1 MRDKRF
7 THGHVALAAALA
19 LALVPTATVSAQSN
33 RINGGVS
40 SQAGF
45 DFHWETRLD
54 PATPPL
60 AEGFGMT
67 VLETA
72 PNIVHRV
79 MLDRSQKVYFGYD
92 ARVDVLPNN
101 AFRVTFGPLTR
112 TAELERVLGDA
123 GAWRALADPMFPPP
137 QTIRGGDV
145 LELPLLTNSGWG
157 QRLTDYV
164 TVREPAARSF
174 DVERRDFVFPA
185 GTPRDFTVDD
195 AEMRLS
201 QPLVSSTRRQETGGS
216 YRRAQLANEIAGPVL
231 WLYVPYRG
239 RYVLSLR
246 PHASLGFQKAG
257 EVRGTSLRFAADG
270 TTYNIAS
277 ASRIASGQTAFNLY
291 VLFQAG
297 WRPTYPNANVDIF
310 QVGSADR
317 VEYLVG
323 TR

>member
-1 MRDKRF
+1 MRHRSVP
-7 THGHVALAAALA
+7 HGQVVLAGA
-19 LALVPTATVSAQSN
+19 LALVLTTTVSAQSS

-60 AEGFGMT
+60 AEGFGMS
-67 VLETA
+67 VLETP

-79 MLDRSQKVYFGYD
+79 MLDRGQKVYFGYD
-92 ARVDVLPNN
+92 ARVDALPDN

-112 TAELERVLGDA
+112 TAELERVLGADA
-123 GAWRALADPMFPPP
+123 GA

-164 TVREPAARSF
+164 TVREPTTRTL
-174 DVERRDFVFPA
+174 DVGRRDFVFPA

-201 QPLVSSTRRQETGGS
+201 QPLVTTIRREKAGGS
-216 YRRAQLANEIAGPVL
+216 FRRAQLANEAAGPVI

-239 RYVLSLR
+239 RYLLSLR

-277 ASRIASGQTAFNLY
+277 ASRIASGQTPFNLY

-297 WRPTYPNANVDIF
+297 WKPTYPNANIDTF
-310 QVGSADR
+310 HVGAADR
-317 VEYLVG
+317 VDYV